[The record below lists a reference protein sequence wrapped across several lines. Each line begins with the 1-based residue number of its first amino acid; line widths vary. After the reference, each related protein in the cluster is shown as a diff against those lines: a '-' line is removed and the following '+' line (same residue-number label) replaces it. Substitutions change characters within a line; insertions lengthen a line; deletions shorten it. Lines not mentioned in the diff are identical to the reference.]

1 MRKIQLAAMAS
12 LVLCLLISGIVKAQ
26 SRSEMS
32 PISPVKKGSVVF
44 NLGIGAGIDYRGDY
58 SHSPFG
64 VKGAIE
70 WGLWQAGP
78 GVVTL
83 GAEVGGSF
91 SNGGYYTDYRSHTI
105 IFAARSA
112 WHYGWKVRG
121 LDTYGGISTGLGFHH
136 YDYKNDINY
145 SYSEVFP
152 VIGVFAG
159 ATYFVTPRFGFNA
172 EAGYDI
178 TDLQLGVIFRLK

>member
-1 MRKIQLAAMAS
+1 MKKIQLTVWYS
-12 LVLCLLISGIVKAQ
+12 IVLCLLITGIVKGQ
-26 SRSEMS
+26 SRGEMS
-32 PISPVKKGSVVF
+32 PISAVKKASVVF
-44 NLGIGAGIDYRGDY
+44 NLAIGAGIDYRGDY

-112 WHYGWKVRG
+112 WHYGWHGRQNRLLRCSRFWDCG
-121 LDTYGGISTGLGFHH
+121 RLPRWCASFPPHRRLGRRWEP
-136 YDYKNDINY
+136 
-145 SYSEVFP
+145 S
-152 VIGVFAG
+152 G
-159 ATYFVTPRFGFNA
+159 ASRRSASATRW
-172 EAGYDI
+172 
-178 TDLQLGVIFRLK
+178 